1 MWGLVLYFAF
11 GAAIDPVR
19 LGVALFLTSRP
30 RPMRNLL
37 AYWLGAMATGI
48 AVSLVLLTLLRD
60 FAPVATQ
67 YVDAVAASSTA
78 RHIQIA
84 GGVLALPIAVLIAVG
99 FSARQGARLEMSGA
113 GPSVPVLQPSTPTAL
128 SWLPTRAQNAL
139 EGGCL
144 WVAFGVGLGT
154 APPPVE
160 YLVVIAVIGGSG
172 AAIGTQVS
180 AAVTFIVVMLAVVE
194 ILLVSYLVTPAK
206 TEAVMLQL
214 CNWVRA
220 HSRRILAVGVA
231 VGGVLMVATGV
242 GSP

>member
-1 MWGLVLYFAF
+1 MWGTVLYFAL
-11 GAAIDPVR
+11 GAAVDPVR
-19 LGVALFLTSRP
+19 LAVALFLMSRP

-48 AVSLVLLTLLRD
+48 AVALGLLTLLRD
-60 FAPVATQ
+60 FAPMVTQ
-67 YVDAVAASSTA
+67 HVAAAAASATA

-99 FSARQGARLEMSGA
+99 FSARQRARLEMSGG
-113 GPSVPVLQPSTPTAL
+113 GPSVPVLQPSTPTAF
-128 SWLPTRAQNAL
+128 SWLSTRAQNAL
-139 EGGCL
+139 ESGCL
-144 WVAFGVGLGT
+144 WVAFGVGLAT

-172 AAIGTQVS
+172 AAIGTQIS
-180 AAVTFIVVMLAVVE
+180 AAVTFIVLMLAVVE
-194 ILLVSYLVTPAK
+194 IPLVSYLVTPAK

-220 HSRRILAVGVA
+220 HSRRILAVGLA
-231 VGGVLMVATGV
+231 VGGVVMVATGV